1 MTPLRSIPS
10 FTSIARLD
18 ISFSI
23 LIEFLPLPSPW
34 KKSHRVGLGIVGV
47 GWRARPRHQKFPA
60 LTWVGPRRYYASPGH
75 PILDGQQSRSF
86 EVVDRLRERDM
97 SHRQSNWPCF
107 LRGLPLHDMRSS
119 RFDMH
124 QRLVADRRELAL
136 HKAAEWC
143 WGEHRVLPRI
153 GFPARLRRSVCQ

>member
-18 ISFSI
+18 ISFSV
-23 LIEFLPLPSPW
+23 LIEVLPLPSPW

-97 SHRQSNWPCF
+97 SHRQSNWLCS
-107 LRGLPLHDMRSS
+107 LRGLPFRDTRSS
-119 RFDMH
+119 RFDIH
-124 QRLVADRRELAL
+124 QRLAADCRQGAPY
-136 HKAAEWC
+136 KAASSC
-143 WGEHRVLPRI
+143 FGEHRVLPRI
-153 GFPARLRRSVCQ
+153 GFLAQF